1 MSSPSFLRNALLI
14 ALALLVLLVIAGYL
28 YFPQLLQ
35 RGVQWLL
42 GLIVVVLGLFLRKKK

>member
-1 MSSPSFLRNALLI
+1 MSSPYFRNALLI
-14 ALALLVLLVIAGYL
+14 ALALLVLLAIAGYL

-35 RGVQWLL
+35 RGVQWLV